1 VAPPLATA
9 LAWLNGWLAAYIA
22 LCARVV
28 ATAPFA
34 QVTGRTA
41 AAAAGLMLIGA
52 AYAWRRWQ
60 TT

>member
-1 VAPPLATA
+1 VAPPLAAA
-9 LAWLNGWLAAYIA
+9 LAWLNGWLAAHIA

-28 ATAPFA
+28 AAAPFA